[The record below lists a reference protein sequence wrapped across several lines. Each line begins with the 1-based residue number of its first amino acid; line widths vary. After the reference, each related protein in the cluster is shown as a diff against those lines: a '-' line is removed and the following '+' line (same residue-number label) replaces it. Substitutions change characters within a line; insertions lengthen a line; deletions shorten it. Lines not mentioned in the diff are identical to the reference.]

1 MKKVIIL
8 LLAALVCAAFAHPF
22 AVKSAELLGNDQV
35 EVSTVLG
42 TGFVE
47 GSDIAIE
54 NDLTYGAGERFNITI
69 SNLWTVNNVDEKDR
83 GFGAPVIGT
92 RFGLIPDVLAIDA
105 HSAINGG
112 TWGGDLIYTLAL
124 ESETKFNFNAGFA
137 SNLFGGDAFTY
148 GFAFIQPISSMLIG
162 AEILGYVFD
171 GMSDAELG
179 GEYTFWNF
187 GLGYNLSDTKTLSL
201 GLSGDFDSN
210 SALTLSLGFTFVLG
224 GN

>member
-35 EVSTVLG
+35 EVSTILG

-124 ESETKFNFNAGFA
+124 ESETKFNFNIGFA
-137 SNLFGGDAFTY
+137 NDGDDVFTY
-148 GFAFIQPISSMLIG
+148 GFAFIQPINSMFIG
-162 AEILGYVFD
+162 AELFGKAFD
-171 GMSDAELG
+171 GMSDDEVV
-179 GEYTFWNF
+179 GENTFWNF

-201 GLSGDFDSN
+201 GLGGDFDSN
-210 SALTLSLGFTFVLG
+210 SALRLSLGFTFVLG